1 MVAGGG
7 GSELIMNQLLYKYSD
22 LKWVEKTYVALS
34 VYHPLTGLTE
44 VALSSQ
50 EAGLPDG
57 GAMPY
62 MQCFIM
68 QAREL

>member
-22 LKWVEKTYVALS
+22 LKWVEKTYVALL
-34 VYHPLTGLTE
+34 VYHPLTE

-57 GAMPY
+57 MVE
-62 MQCFIM
+62 QCPTCN
-68 QAREL
+68 AS

>member
-34 VYHPLTGLTE
+34 VYHPLTE

-50 EAGLPDG
+50 EAGLPYG